1 MFWTELIL
9 IVIIIILLYFLFK
22 KNIKPENT
30 APVVNKTNKDDLGKR
45 VIIEELEDQF
55 FALDKYNLIKYLN
68 KSAKQR
74 FGENLIDKN
83 ISSVIRDTK
92 LLEAIDEAIKDQST
106 KNVNVEINLPSYQ
119 LYKIYIIPGPT
130 HLFPETDSVVLFL
143 KDFTE
148 ITKAQ
153 KLKTD
158 FVANVSHELRT
169 PLVSIKGSLETILGP
184 ASDDKAAQKKFMSIM
199 SDQVERMENLIN
211 DLLILSR
218 IELEEHIKPNNIVNL
233 NDIFTNIKSNFE
245 LVLKKKKINL
255 HIELMEPTLVFGDNE
270 KLLTVFSNLIDN
282 AIKYSQ
288 VMEKIFMSKV
298 KIVQVKLIAKNI
310 LISIKDEGIGI
321 PQQLIPRITE
331 RFFRVDTEKS
341 KKVGGTGLGLAI
353 MKHIISQHRGDYEI
367 HSKVNKG
374 TEIKIYLPTK

>member
-9 IVIIIILLYFLFK
+9 IFIIIILLYFLFK
-22 KNIKPENT
+22 KNIKPKNT

-83 ISSVIRDTK
+83 ISSVVRDTK
-92 LLEAIDEAIKDQST
+92 LLETIEEAIKDQTT

-184 ASDDKAAQKKFMSIM
+184 ASDDKVAQKKFMSIM
-199 SDQVERMENLIN
+199 SEQVLRMENLIN

-218 IELEEHIKPNNIVNL
+218 IELEEHIKPNKIVNL

-245 LVLKKKKINL
+245 LILKKKKINL
-255 HIELMEPTLVFGDNE
+255 QIELMETTLVFGDND

-288 VMEKIFMSKV
+288 DGKNIYV
-298 KIVQVKLIAKNI
+298 KSQNSEGKLIGKNM
-310 LISIKDEGIGI
+310 LINIKDEGIGI
-321 PQQLIPRITE
+321 PQDLIPRITE

-367 HSKVNKG
+367 LSKVNEG
-374 TEIKIYLPTK
+374 TEIKIFLPTK

>member
-9 IVIIIILLYFLFK
+9 IFIIIILLYFLFK
-22 KNIKPENT
+22 KNIKPKNT

-83 ISSVIRDTK
+83 ISSVVRDTK
-92 LLEAIDEAIKDQST
+92 LLETIEEAIKDQTT

-184 ASDDKAAQKKFMSIM
+184 ASDDKVAQKKFMSIM
-199 SDQVERMENLIN
+199 SEQVLRMENLIN

-218 IELEEHIKPNNIVNL
+218 IELEEHIKPNKIVNL

-245 LVLKKKKINL
+245 LILKKKKINL
-255 HIELMEPTLVFGDNE
+255 QIELMEPTLVFGDND

-288 VMEKIFMSKV
+288 DGKNIYIKSQNSEG
-298 KIVQVKLIAKNI
+298 KLIGKNM
-310 LISIKDEGIGI
+310 LINIKDEGIGI
-321 PQQLIPRITE
+321 PQDLIPRITE

-367 HSKVNKG
+367 LSKVNEG

>member
-1 MFWTELIL
+1 MDFIIYFLLT
-9 IVIIIILLYFLFK
+9 IIIILLYLLFK

-30 APVVNKTNKDDLGKR
+30 APVINKANTDDLGKR

-55 FALDKYNLIKYLN
+55 FALDKYNSIKYLN

-83 ISSVIRDTK
+83 ISSVVRDTK
-92 LLEAIDEAIKDQST
+92 LLEKIEEAIKDQTT

-184 ASDDKAAQKKFMSIM
+184 ASDDKVAQKKFMSIM
-199 SDQVERMENLIN
+199 SDQVLRMENLIN

-218 IELEEHIKPNNIVNL
+218 IELEEHIKPNKIVNL

-245 LVLKKKKINL
+245 LILKKKKINL
-255 HIELMEPTLVFGDNE
+255 QIELMEPTLVFGDND

-288 VMEKIFMSKV
+288 DGKNIYV
-298 KIVQVKLIAKNI
+298 KSQNSEGKLIGKNM

-321 PQQLIPRITE
+321 PQDLIPRITE

-367 HSKVNKG
+367 LSKVNEG

>member
-1 MFWTELIL
+1 MDFIIYFLLT
-9 IVIIIILLYFLFK
+9 IIIILLYLLFK
-22 KNIKPENT
+22 KNIKSENT
-30 APVVNKTNKDDLGKR
+30 APVINKANTDDLGKR

-55 FALDKYNLIKYLN
+55 FALDKYNSIKYLN

-83 ISSVIRDTK
+83 ISSVVRDTK
-92 LLEAIDEAIKDQST
+92 LLEQIEEAIKDQTT

-130 HLFPETDSVVLFL
+130 HLFPEIDSVVLFL

-184 ASDDKAAQKKFMSIM
+184 ASDDKVAQKKFMSIM
-199 SDQVERMENLIN
+199 SDQVLRMENLIN

-218 IELEEHIKPNNIVNL
+218 IELEEHIKPNKIVNL

-245 LVLKKKKINL
+245 LILKKKKINL
-255 HIELMEPTLVFGDNE
+255 QIELMEPTLVFGDND

-288 VMEKIFMSKV
+288 DGKNIYIKSQNSEG
-298 KIVQVKLIAKNI
+298 KLIGKNM
-310 LISIKDEGIGI
+310 LINIKDEGIGI
-321 PQQLIPRITE
+321 PQDLIPRITE

-367 HSKVNKG
+367 LSKVNEG

>member
-9 IVIIIILLYFLFK
+9 IFIIIILLYFLFK
-22 KNIKPENT
+22 KNIKPKNT

-55 FALDKYNLIKYLN
+55 FALDRYNLIKYLN

-83 ISSVIRDTK
+83 ISSVVRDTK
-92 LLEAIDEAIKDQST
+92 LLETIEEAIKDQTT

-184 ASDDKAAQKKFMSIM
+184 ASDDKVAQKKFMSIM
-199 SDQVERMENLIN
+199 SEQVLRMENLIN

-218 IELEEHIKPNNIVNL
+218 IELEEHIKPNKIVNL

-245 LVLKKKKINL
+245 LILKKKKINL
-255 HIELMEPTLVFGDNE
+255 QIELMEPTLVFGDND

-288 VMEKIFMSKV
+288 DGKNIYIKSQNSEG
-298 KIVQVKLIAKNI
+298 KLIGKNM

-321 PQQLIPRITE
+321 PQDLIPRITE

-367 HSKVNKG
+367 LSKVNEG